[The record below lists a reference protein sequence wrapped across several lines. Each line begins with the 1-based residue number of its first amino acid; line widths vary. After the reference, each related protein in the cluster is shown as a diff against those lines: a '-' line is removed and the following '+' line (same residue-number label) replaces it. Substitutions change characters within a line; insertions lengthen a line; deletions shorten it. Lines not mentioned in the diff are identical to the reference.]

1 MWYRFKP
8 AWPLGMKSE
17 WTSWA
22 NFSITLFSTRE
33 EILISN
39 IANISL
45 VIVVSLV
52 SGTKLIQNTN
62 ESLLLGFCD
71 NRSSVD
77 KAQSHM
83 SHMIWTASRFQ
94 FLYSQSKSGYLDIH
108 PLLVDHMGWGRN
120 LHWLKA
126 HAMGTLCCIHLFIAK
141 LFFQFSACFF
151 CRVPGTTRKISH
163 FILSAWK
170 FPCL

>member
-1 MWYRFKP
+1 M
-8 AWPLGMKSE
+8 
-17 WTSWA
+17 
-22 NFSITLFSTRE
+22 ILFSMRE

-52 SGTKLIQNTN
+52 VGTKLIQNT
-62 ESLLLGFCD
+62 ESLFLGFCD

-77 KAQSHM
+77 KAQSHV

-94 FLYSQSKSGYLDIH
+94 FLYSQSKSGYLDTH
-108 PLLVDHMGWGRN
+108 PLLANQMGWGRN

-126 HAMGTLCCIHLFIAK
+126 HNLGTICCIHLFIAK

-151 CRVPGTTRKISH
+151 CHVPGTTRKISH
-163 FILSAWK
+163 CTLNAWK
-170 FPCL
+170 FPCLQPNPIKSQKSQSGGQWFHWYLRSAA